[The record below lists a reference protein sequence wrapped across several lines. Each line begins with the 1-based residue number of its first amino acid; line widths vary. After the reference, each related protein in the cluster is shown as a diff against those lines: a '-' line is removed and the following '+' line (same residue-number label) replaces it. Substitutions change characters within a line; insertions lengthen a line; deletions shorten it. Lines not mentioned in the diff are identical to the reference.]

1 MQPFYGGARITLF
14 SIKVSME
21 DLQTINDIINGAV
34 KDSSYVTVL
43 ISSGVFILY
52 TLIIKVV
59 ELFKAK
65 DRNKPIIEMASAIK
79 EVSENVV
86 KLNQVLDK
94 TIQDAE
100 TKEASRINNII
111 LTAFNSFKAALLD
124 QCIDIVIYNHI
135 ETTRDNVK
143 QTIYKTTS
151 TEYYKLYSIF
161 SAYEHDSVNVATK
174 IKEEWIDD
182 ITNEC
187 LKIIY
192 DGAEATLRIRQLNN
206 KLNLIIE
213 EYSIY
218 IKNKVFNH

>member
-1 MQPFYGGARITLF
+1 
-14 SIKVSME
+14 ME

-59 ELFKAK
+59 DLFKAK

-187 LKIIY
+187 LEIIY